1 MPLFSEEMRQA
12 ADILQRWTER
22 TGAYPHADHVAWSP
36 AELRQE
42 SRHVE
47 AEEREA
53 REREELTARLAMD
66 IFNTPGMIAVLDY
79 DTLRPLAEGLIE
91 AGWHQ

>member
-1 MPLFSEEMRQA
+1 MLSFAEEMRQA

-22 TGAYPHADHVAWSP
+22 TGAYVHADHVAWSP

-47 AEEREA
+47 AEEREE
-53 REREELTARLAMD
+53 RQREELTARLAMD
-66 IFNTPGMIAVLDY
+66 IFNTPGVIAADDDIPRRV
-79 DTLRPLAEGLIE
+79 AEQLVE
-91 AGWHQ
+91 LGWHQ